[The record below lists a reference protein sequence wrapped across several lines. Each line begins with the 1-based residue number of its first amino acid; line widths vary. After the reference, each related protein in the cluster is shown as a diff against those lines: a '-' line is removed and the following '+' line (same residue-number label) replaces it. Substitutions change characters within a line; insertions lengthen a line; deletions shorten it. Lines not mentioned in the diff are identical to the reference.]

1 MTIAIAMKINDGV
14 VLATDSSSTIL
25 GLPDENGSYE
35 VHHTYFTADKLFN
48 LKKGSPIGAMTWG
61 NGSINNE
68 SISTLV
74 KDFRKQIKEEE
85 YTTVKDVVNR
95 FQNFL
100 DKKINDNTTLGFLIA
115 GYSKGEGHPEM
126 YFINIEKGKIIKNE
140 EINKNDPLA
149 ISWFGETM
157 FLSRFLLGYDE
168 NIFEIMKENNI
179 SNENINNIIDECK
192 NKLQLPLGVPAMPI
206 QDAIDLVKFL
216 AGVSVNSSRF
226 IAGPQTIGGPID
238 IAVITKHEGFKWI
251 QRKHYYDMDLN
262 LTTGGDVR

>member
-1 MTIAIAMKINDGV
+1 M
-14 VLATDSSSTIL
+14 
-25 GLPDENGSYE
+25 
-35 VHHTYFTADKLFN
+35 H
-48 LKKGSPIGAMTWG
+48 
-61 NGSINNE
+61 
-68 SISTLV
+68 
-74 KDFRKQIKEEE
+74 
-85 YTTVKDVVNR
+85 
-95 FQNFL
+95 
-100 DKKINDNTTLGFLIA
+100 
-115 GYSKGEGHPEM
+115 
-126 YFINIEKGKIIKNE
+126 FINIKKGKILKNE

-179 SNENINNIIDECK
+179 SDKNINNIINEC
-192 NKLQLPLGVPAMPI
+192 NDKLQLPLGVPAMPI

-226 IAGPQTIGGPID
+226 ISGPQTIGGPID

-262 LTTGGDVR
+262 LTTGGDVK